1 MGTMLLKIK
10 LNLIKSHLHKEVARS
25 KENTMYSEKILIT
38 RIPMLKLPKKSRKTK
53 SIKLYLPWTT
63 RAAIHF
69 VYTIFEEKKSGRNL

>member
-38 RIPMLKLPKKSRKTK
+38 RIPMLKLSKKKEEDK
-53 SIKLYLPWTT
+53 VHKI
-63 RAAIHF
+63 
-69 VYTIFEEKKSGRNL
+69 IFALDYESCHSFCVHIF